1 MYHGQSIMLIL
12 FFAETMAL
20 IVQHRVPQAIHM
32 CAAAAKP
39 ASAMRVKELK
49 EELDLLG
56 VEWRGVIFDKET
68 LEQALDKARQLP
80 PPQPPPPPPP
90 PPPAETTVAATS
102 NASPETK
109 SEDEAYAV
117 AYEKAFAEAMQL
129 KVNEIRAELAARQ
142 TSWGGLFEKKELA
155 ARLAGLKAR
164 AASFSRSGALVPGEA
179 TIVIGRDL
187 RTEMADARTP
197 LLIDVFA
204 TWCGPCKMITPMLSK
219 LAATLGER
227 VRVVKLDSDK
237 EGELSS
243 ELRAPARG
251 RAQWAGRARSSC
263 PAAPRRPDLRERSR
277 DRASLVLTRRGT
289 SDIPAG
295 PWRIKISWCASE

>member
-1 MYHGQSIMLIL
+1 MHHGQTIMLIL

-20 IVQHRVPQAIHM
+20 LVQHRVPQAIHM

-142 TSWGGLFEKKELA
+142 TSWGDLFEKK
-155 ARLAGLKAR
+155 
-164 AASFSRSGALVPGEA
+164 
-179 TIVIGRDL
+179 
-187 RTEMADARTP
+187 
-197 LLIDVFA
+197 
-204 TWCGPCKMITPMLSK
+204 
-219 LAATLGER
+219 
-227 VRVVKLDSDK
+227 
-237 EGELSS
+237 
-243 ELRAPARG
+243 
-251 RAQWAGRARSSC
+251 
-263 PAAPRRPDLRERSR
+263 
-277 DRASLVLTRRGT
+277 
-289 SDIPAG
+289 
-295 PWRIKISWCASE
+295 